1 MIEMQ
6 LLFGEFLNDI
16 KSNQFIKL
24 TNKVKSLQS
33 DVLKIYVN
41 SSEEN
46 QFYDDEEL
54 PYTETIQ
61 LNKLMF
67 NDVAVYEWSN
77 NYHGYYGSG
86 GTGWWVDE
94 AESSLKLEVHKLIEL
109 LEIEVKPPKVP
120 KPPIDD
126 AE

>member
-41 SSEEN
+41 SSE
-46 QFYDDEEL
+46 
-54 PYTETIQ
+54 
-61 LNKLMF
+61 
-67 NDVAVYEWSN
+67 
-77 NYHGYYGSG
+77 
-86 GTGWWVDE
+86 
-94 AESSLKLEVHKLIEL
+94 
-109 LEIEVKPPKVP
+109 
-120 KPPIDD
+120 
-126 AE
+126 